1 LFWFFCSCNANYLF
15 LILKYGCDHLVSR
28 VWFCVLR
35 TTVKVSPSLTDA
47 AMARI
52 SQGTKVLTEGGH
64 DKVFQQT
71 FEVLPGEKF
80 LNAYACYISTST
92 GPVIGTLY
100 ISSKKVA
107 FCSEHPFCYY
117 SPTGQQQWMYYKV
130 IIFYYI
136 SWRCTRHQYLI
147 SVNLSWIT
155 HAFQCSISWI
165 ESFWTV
171 FKQIL
176 HFAIRNHY
184 KFHWPESVKWLIWTR
199 AITISLQGFI
209 YYPSSLNQA
218 RLFGYLFLIILLKT
232 FSRQLISFPFTFQI
246 AFSVV

>member
-1 LFWFFCSCNANYLF
+1 
-15 LILKYGCDHLVSR
+15 
-28 VWFCVLR
+28 
-35 TTVKVSPSLTDA
+35 
-47 AMARI
+47 MARI

-136 SWRCTRHQYLI
+136 SWRCTRLQSRI

-165 ESFWTV
+165 ESFLTV

-176 HFAIRNHY
+176 HIAIRNHY
-184 KFHWPESVKWLIWTR
+184 KFHWPESEKWLMWTR
-199 AITISLQGFI
+199 AITISLQGPFI
-209 YYPSSLNQA
+209 VLP
-218 RLFGYLFLIILLKT
+218 
-232 FSRQLISFPFTFQI
+232 ISNNF
-246 AFSVV
+246 A

>member
-1 LFWFFCSCNANYLF
+1 
-15 LILKYGCDHLVSR
+15 
-28 VWFCVLR
+28 
-35 TTVKVSPSLTDA
+35 
-47 AMARI
+47 
-52 SQGTKVLTEGGH
+52 
-64 DKVFQQT
+64 
-71 FEVLPGEKF
+71 
-80 LNAYACYISTST
+80 
-92 GPVIGTLY
+92 
-100 ISSKKVA
+100 
-107 FCSEHPFCYY
+107 
-117 SPTGQQQWMYYKV
+117 MYYKV

-184 KFHWPESVKWLIWTR
+184 KFHWPESEKWLIWTR

-209 YYPSSLNQA
+209 YNPSFLNQA